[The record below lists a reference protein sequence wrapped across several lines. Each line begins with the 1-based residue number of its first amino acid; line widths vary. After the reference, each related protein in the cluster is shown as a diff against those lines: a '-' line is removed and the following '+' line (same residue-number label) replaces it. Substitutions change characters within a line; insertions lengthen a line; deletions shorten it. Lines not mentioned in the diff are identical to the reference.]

1 MSNRVWV
8 AAAALA
14 VNSAYLAATAT
25 ASLFY
30 FANIILHI
38 GLGATLAVAVTRRLV
53 RRELRLNLWTALVG
67 APLAIGAL
75 SGGALA
81 IVGATRPWRWLLTAH
96 IVSSVAG
103 SVLLAAWG
111 LAFAVRQTST
121 RVRFRLAGGVLLLV
135 LIAAIA
141 ASVAVRR

>member
-1 MSNRVWV
+1 MSNRVLV

-38 GLGATLAVAVTRRLV
+38 GLGAMLAVVVTRRLV
-53 RRELRLNLWTALVG
+53 RREFRVNLWTALAGV
-67 APLAIGAL
+67 PLAVGAL

-81 IVGATRPWRWLLTAH
+81 IVGATRPWRWLLVAH
-96 IVSSVAG
+96 IASSVAG
-103 SVLLAAWG
+103 SIVLG
-111 LAFAVRQTST
+111 
-121 RVRFRLAGGVLLLV
+121 
-135 LIAAIA
+135 
-141 ASVAVRR
+141 